1 MPKWAVHNYTA
12 KNFCN
17 IPEDVCNEINRF
29 IDFNPLGHDVG
40 RVIVDGHWIPEP
52 LLYLGLV
59 VYEKWGYYGVK
70 CMLHHNLLDYAYTLA
85 STGPYGV
92 AIRRGVSPAW
102 GFINP
107 EARIKEFVHR
117 VLDNIVKDF
126 SPALDVLERGGD
138 VYDVIQRVESSG
150 LWSVKY
156 LDSFVE
162 ALKEP
167 HIINFL
173 RDLIKA
179 VNELKE
185 YIDLCINEVLKI
197 AARPDYST

>member
-1 MPKWAVHNYTA
+1 MPEWAIHNYTA

-17 IPEDVCNEINRF
+17 LPEDVCNEINRF
-29 IDFNPLGHDVG
+29 IDSNPLGHDVN
-40 RVIVDGHWIPEP
+40 RIIVDGRWIPEP
-52 LLYLGLV
+52 LLYLGVV
-59 VYEKWGYYGVK
+59 VYERWGYYGLK
-70 CMLHHNLLDYAYTLA
+70 CMLHHNLLDYAHTLA

-92 AIRRGVSPAW
+92 AIKRGLLFV
-102 GFINP
+102 NP

-126 SPALDVLERGGD
+126 SPMLDVLERGGD
-138 VYDVIQRVESSG
+138 IYDVIQRVESSE
-150 LWSVKY
+150 LWSAEY
-156 LDSFVE
+156 LDSFVK

-167 HIINFL
+167 FIIDFL

-185 YIDLCINEVLKI
+185 CIDLCIHEMLKTMK
-197 AARPDYST
+197 PPSSYT